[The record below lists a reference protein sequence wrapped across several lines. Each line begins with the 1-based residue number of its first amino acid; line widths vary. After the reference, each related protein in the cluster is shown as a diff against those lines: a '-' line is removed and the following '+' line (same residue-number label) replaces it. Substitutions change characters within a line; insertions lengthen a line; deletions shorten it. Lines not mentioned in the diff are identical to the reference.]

1 MQLYRKRPSEKEK
14 RKEHNRQIC
23 LWAVRSHAAIEIVHI
38 LFLMRIFR
46 SVCVWKWTYVRENT
60 MSFAME
66 IGVQHRRSYTIICQ
80 FFENSATQN
89 DSMILNR
96 MYSFCISTLFYICS
110 NLWFNILGVIVDEM
124 LNGIYY
130 RVLPGDYFVIYS
142 WIRVLRIIPLWPPSV
157 VWIAFHY
164 IVPQSNHPKRLV
176 GVTLL
181 QSYNLYVAH
190 WWRSMKSSRAEWNG
204 KCTSHISKCTWCHGH
219 ATHKQNAEK
228 HNRSIRRFIC
238 IRKRRKQKKD

>member
-1 MQLYRKRPSEKEK
+1 MKKKKYVKGLKIFLEAIKMQLYRKRPSEKEK

-96 MYSFCISTLFYICS
+96 MYSFSFSTFFYICS

-142 WIRVLRIIPLWPPSV
+142 WIRVLSTQNHSIMTAKCSMNSISLHCSAIEPPEAIGRCYTFTKLQLV
-157 VWIAFHY
+157 CRTLVAFHE
-164 IVPQSNHPKRLV
+164 VFKSR
-176 GVTLL
+176 
-181 QSYNLYVAH
+181 
-190 WWRSMKSSRAEWNG
+190 MKWKMHLSHFEMHLMSR
-204 KCTSHISKCTWCHGH
+204 TRDS
-219 ATHKQNAEK
+219 
-228 HNRSIRRFIC
+228 
-238 IRKRRKQKKD
+238 